1 MHLNLIQTH
10 LNYNPLIQRGKNGSE
25 DMTNMMK
32 SKYKAM
38 QAFGLRG
45 DPGKHRKN
53 STTPFFDFKDAIE
66 FEFKWSQ
73 TWMKQK
79 ITTWILI

>member
-10 LNYNPLIQRGKNGSE
+10 LNYNPLNQRGKNGSE

-38 QAFGLRG
+38 QALDFEEILASIEKIQQHLSLTLKM
-45 DPGKHRKN
+45 PLNLN
-53 STTPFFDFKDAIE
+53 SNGVK
-66 FEFKWSQ
+66 
-73 TWMKQK
+73 
-79 ITTWILI
+79 LG

>member
-1 MHLNLIQTH
+1 MYLNLIQTH

-25 DMTNMMK
+25 DMTKMMK

-45 DPGKHRKN
+45 DLGKHREIQQHLSLTLKMPLNLN
-53 STTPFFDFKDAIE
+53 SNGVKLG
-66 FEFKWSQ
+66 WS
-73 TWMKQK
+73 KRSPHGF
-79 ITTWILI
+79 